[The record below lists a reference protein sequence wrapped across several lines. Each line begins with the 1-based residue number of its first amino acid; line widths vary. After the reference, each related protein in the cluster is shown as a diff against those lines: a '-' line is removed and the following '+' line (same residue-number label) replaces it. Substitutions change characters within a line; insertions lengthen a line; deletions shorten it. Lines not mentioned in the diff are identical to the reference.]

1 MPKSAAL
8 KFEELNQGY
17 TTKEAIEEAKR
28 CLNCK
33 TPLCVKGCPIE
44 HDIPGFAHQLS
55 KGNIGAAMQIINEK
69 SNLPAICG
77 RVCPHEK
84 QCEGHCILNKKGQP
98 VRVGKL
104 ERFIADFDGDMAL
117 IRERLQPKTRGK
129 VAVIGSGPA
138 GLTVAGDLAREGF
151 NVTIYEGEQE
161 PGGVLLYGIPK
172 YRLPKDIV
180 RREIRKIEAL
190 GVSFITNF
198 MVGQDAT
205 VDDLFSRGFDAV
217 FIGTGTAI
225 PKSLEIPGS
234 ELRGVVQSS
243 YFLRTVSLFQS
254 GSQGRNEIPVKRGNV
269 VGIIGAGN
277 VAMDAARTA
286 IRMGASSVT
295 IFYHRT
301 EADIPALRT
310 EYEEAVEEGVD
321 FSWNTSVLEFSGKN
335 GKLAEI
341 RLKKPDGEVTQPI
354 DVVMMAV
361 GSRPANRIVSTTE
374 GIEVNDAGYVQIK
387 ERPYGMT
394 TRQGIFAGGDV
405 VHTPQTVVLAMRH
418 AKKVAK
424 GIAQFVDAKKL
435 LEE

>member
-1 MPKSAAL
+1 MSKAHSL

-17 TTKEAIEEAKR
+17 SPKEAIAEAKR

-117 IRERLQPKTRGK
+117 IRQNLQPKTRGK

-138 GLTVAGDLAREGF
+138 GLTVAGDLARAGF
-151 NVTIYEGEQE
+151 NVTIFEAEQE

-172 YRLPKDIV
+172 YRLPKDVV
-180 RREIRKIEAL
+180 RREITKIESL
-190 GVSFITNF
+190 GVIFITNF
-198 MVGQDAT
+198 MVGRDIT
-205 VDDLFSRGFDAV
+205 VDGLFDQGFDAV

-225 PKSLEIPGS
+225 PKSISIPGS
-234 ELRGVVQSS
+234 DLRGVVQSS

-254 GSQGRNEIPVKRGNV
+254 ESQGRKEIPLKKGNK

-286 IRMGASSVT
+286 LRMGAESVT
-295 IFYHRT
+295 IYYHKT
-301 EADIPALRT
+301 ENEISALRS
-310 EYEEAVEEGVD
+310 EYEEAVAEGVQ
-321 FSWNTSVLEFSGKN
+321 FSWNTSVVELLGKSN
-335 GKLAEI
+335 KLREI
-341 RLKKPDGEVTQPI
+341 KLNTPDGEMIKPI
-354 DVVMMAV
+354 DVMMMAV
-361 GSRPANRIVSTTE
+361 GSRPANRIVSTTSN
-374 GIEVNDAGYVQIK
+374 IEVNESGYVKIK
-387 ERPYGMT
+387 DRPYGMT
-394 TRQGIFAGGDV
+394 TRKGVFAGGDV

-418 AKKVAK
+418 AKRVAT
-424 GIAQFVDAKKL
+424 GIAQFIDATKL